1 MFKIG
6 VAFLF
11 GAFFQLF
18 LAMVCGEWF
27 ALEEYKFTTRYHPY
41 SLDSFYTLF
50 YWELAISA
58 VIILLSFFVKKEPK

>member
-18 LAMVCGEWF
+18 LAMVWGEWF
-27 ALEEYKFTTRYHPY
+27 ALEKYKFTKTYYNHP
-41 SLDSFYTLF
+41 LDSFFTLF

-58 VIILLSFFVKKEPK
+58 VIILLSFFIKKEPK